1 MQNNTEKRFIIT
13 RQQGT
18 KVEFLMHIGHNHQFT
33 TDRSLAMVYTK
44 LDVAEKLAEQKG
56 GQVIVAG
63 PKD

>member
-1 MQNNTEKRFIIT
+1 
-13 RQQGT
+13 
-18 KVEFLMHIGHNHQFT
+18 MHIGHNHQFT